1 MKEISEQEV
10 LERLRARKPYG
21 TLLKNL
27 AAEFDVSV
35 AFMSAVLLGQKR
47 IPDRMLRAI
56 GVERKVAYYLVK
68 DSPSKTRKDGGM

>member
-21 TLLKNL
+21 TLLKDL

-35 AFMSAVLLGQKR
+35 AFMSAVLLGKKR
-47 IPDRMLRAI
+47 PTHRMLKTI
-56 GVERKVAYYLVK
+56 GVEKQAVYRLVK
-68 DSPSKTRKDGGM
+68 DSSGTCKNA